1 VSEGPPAGVGG
12 PPAGAPGAGP
22 PAGGPPGGGPPG
34 GGPPG
39 GGPPGGPPQPVE
51 YTPPALDAL
60 FSLAGKRALVTGGYG
75 GIGEVATR
83 ALVEHG
89 ADVAIAGRSLDKA
102 KALADELDGDGTKA
116 VGTRVDLAD
125 PASARAA
132 VEDVVKQL
140 GGLDIVVNLAAIDL
154 HVPALEFT
162 EEDWDKLLAINL
174 SGAFWLSQAA
184 GRAMVDA
191 GDGGRIIHFSSTRA
205 FAGGRLGFAG
215 YGASKAGLNLLVKQL
230 ATEWG
235 KHGITVNAVAPG
247 FVPTELT
254 GETAANPRFTQMMLM
269 RIPMARFGTPE
280 EMAAVVVFLASP
292 GASFVNGQCIYV
304 DGGVVASS

>member
-1 VSEGPPAGVGG
+1 MS
-12 PPAGAPGAGP
+12 APAGP
-22 PAGGPPGGGPPG
+22 PK
-34 GGPPG
+34 
-39 GGPPGGPPQPVE
+39 VE
-51 YTPPALDAL
+51 AVPFTPPAIDAL
-60 FSLAGKRALVTGGYG
+60 FRLDGKRALVTGGNG
-75 GIGEVATR
+75 GIGATTTR

-89 ADVAIAGRSLDKA
+89 ADVAIAGRNVEKA
-102 KALADELDGDGTKA
+102 RALAAELDGDGTSA
-116 VGTRVDLAD
+116 VGVRADLAD
-125 PASARAA
+125 PDSARQA
-132 VEDVVKQL
+132 VEEAVRGL
-140 GGLDIVVNLAAIDL
+140 GGIDILVNLAALDL

-162 EEDWDKLLAINL
+162 EDDWNRLIDVNL

-184 GRAMVDA
+184 GRMMVEA
-191 GDGGRIIHFSSTRA
+191 GGGGRIIHFSSTRA
-205 FAGGRLGFAG
+205 FAGGRRGFAA

-235 KHGITVNAVAPG
+235 RHGITVNAVAPG

-254 GETAANPRFTQMMLM
+254 SDAAADNRFSQMMLM

-280 EMAAVVVFLASP
+280 EMAAAVVFLASP

>member
-1 VSEGPPAGVGG
+1 MSAPTGPPK
-12 PPAGAPGAGP
+12 
-22 PAGGPPGGGPPG
+22 
-34 GGPPG
+34 
-39 GGPPGGPPQPVE
+39 VE
-51 YTPPALDAL
+51 AVPFTPPAIDAL
-60 FSLAGKRALVTGGYG
+60 FRLDGKRALVTGGYG
-75 GIGEVATR
+75 GIGATTTR

-89 ADVAIAGRSLDKA
+89 ADVAIAGRNVDKA
-102 KALADELDGDGTKA
+102 QALASELATNGTAA
-116 VGTRVDLAD
+116 VGVRADLAD
-125 PASARAA
+125 PASARQA
-132 VEDVVKQL
+132 VEDTVREL
-140 GGLDIVVNLAAIDL
+140 GGIDIVVNLAALDL

-162 EEDWDKLLAINL
+162 EDDWNKLLDVNL

-184 GRAMVDA
+184 GRAMVEA
-191 GDGGRIIHFSSTRA
+191 GEGGRIIHFSSTRA
-205 FAGGRLGFAG
+205 FAGGRRGFAA

-235 KHGITVNAVAPG
+235 RHAITVNAVAPG

-254 GETAANPRFTQMMLM
+254 SDAAADNRFSQMMLM

-280 EMAAVVVFLASP
+280 EMAAAVVFLASP

>member
-1 VSEGPPAGVGG
+1 MS
-12 PPAGAPGAGP
+12 APAGP
-22 PAGGPPGGGPPG
+22 P
-34 GGPPG
+34 
-39 GGPPGGPPQPVE
+39 PVKAVPF
-51 YTPPALDAL
+51 TAPAIDAL
-60 FSLAGKRALVTGGYG
+60 FRLDGKRALVTGGYG
-75 GIGEVATR
+75 GIGATTTR

-89 ADVAIAGRSLDKA
+89 ADVAIAGRNVDKA
-102 KALADELDGDGTKA
+102 RALADELAGDGTTA
-116 VGTRVDLAD
+116 VGVRADLAD
-125 PASARAA
+125 PASARQA
-132 VEDVVKQL
+132 VEDAAREL
-140 GGLDIVVNLAAIDL
+140 GGLDIVVNLAALDL

-162 EEDWDKLLAINL
+162 EDDWNRLLDVNL

-184 GRAMVDA
+184 GRLMVEN
-191 GDGGRIIHFSSTRA
+191 GHGGRIIHFSSTRA
-205 FAGGRLGFAG
+205 FAGGRRGFAA

-235 KHGITVNAVAPG
+235 RHAITVNAVAPG

-254 GETAANPRFTQMMLM
+254 SDAAADDRFSQMMLM

-280 EMAAVVVFLASP
+280 EMAAAVVFLASP

>member
-1 VSEGPPAGVGG
+1 MSAVPFTAPAV
-12 PPAGAPGAGP
+12 
-22 PAGGPPGGGPPG
+22 
-34 GGPPG
+34 
-39 GGPPGGPPQPVE
+39 
-51 YTPPALDAL
+51 DAL
-60 FSLAGKRALVTGGYG
+60 FRLDGKRALVTGGYG
-75 GIGEVATR
+75 GIGATTTR

-89 ADVAIAGRSLDKA
+89 ADVAIAGRNVDKA
-102 KALADELDGDGTKA
+102 RALAGELAGDGTNA
-116 VGTRVDLAD
+116 VGIRADLAD
-125 PASARAA
+125 PASARQAVQEAA
-132 VEDVVKQL
+132 AEL
-140 GGLDIVVNLAAIDL
+140 GGLDIVVNLAALDL

-162 EEDWDKLLAINL
+162 EDDWNRLLDVNL

-184 GRAMVDA
+184 GRLMVET
-191 GDGGRIIHFSSTRA
+191 GNGGRIIHFSSTRA
-205 FAGGRLGFAG
+205 FAGGRRGFAA

-235 KHGITVNAVAPG
+235 RHAITVNAVAPG

-254 GETAANPRFTQMMLM
+254 SDAAADDRFSQMMLM

-280 EMAAVVVFLASP
+280 EMAAAVVFLASP